1 MGHRTCFF
9 RISSIAFLNFVFAL
23 FPCFAPR
30 SIGAP
35 AQPPIVTRPLLE
47 PKAIG
52 ADWQQILSLRSKAV
66 RSYLT
71 SGTSSID
78 QASIDKDMAL
88 YLAEAERLKLF
99 PDIPGFREW
108 WKKSGAELIKS
119 QITSEM
125 RDASLTEYTTVM
137 YINFAAHR
145 ASEIDK
151 ALPKKTESP
160 TKGESFF
167 KDSLDLV
174 LDHPLSLFAAGS
186 AVFIGN
192 QLKHLLL
199 LGPGVS
205 LFNVATEPWVGP
217 VRKRLERIINEKLGV
232 RSASWRNIVSGDAS
246 TAKNAMKQAAAGGE
260 MTGMS
265 ARYVHPAIGVKD
277 FSELVTTFYTQMTKA
292 DLLWRAWLNAD
303 NRDARNTGFELLY
316 NQYMHLSERLNT
328 YRLAISISSADLDR
342 YTKELLAA
350 GATKDEIDEFLKV
363 TTEYQ
368 NTMVFEDP
376 RHESIG
382 PLREKIQ
389 AIAKAWTE
397 KKIPKEL
404 INQAY
409 GARID
414 NVIAENRKAF
424 ALTAYLKAELF
435 FQENNMAMKDL
446 PEVQKWQ
453 EQAREASGL
462 YRELEEDEETI
473 NRLFKKMGIKYNVAA
488 RIAQRGFP
496 LGGPQR
502 PANVPAIVD
511 PLKELFGG
519 PCATAFS
526 RLKP

>member
-1 MGHRTCFF
+1 
-9 RISSIAFLNFVFAL
+9 
-23 FPCFAPR
+23 
-30 SIGAP
+30 
-35 AQPPIVTRPLLE
+35 
-47 PKAIG
+47 
-52 ADWQQILSLRSKAV
+52 
-66 RSYLT
+66 
-71 SGTSSID
+71 
-78 QASIDKDMAL
+78 
-88 YLAEAERLKLF
+88 
-99 PDIPGFREW
+99 
-108 WKKSGAELIKS
+108 
-119 QITSEM
+119 M

-137 YINFAAHR
+137 YINYAAHR
-145 ASEIDK
+145 SAEIK
-151 ALPKKTESP
+151 SP
-160 TKGESFF
+160 AKGESFF

-174 LDHPLSLFAAGS
+174 LDHPLAAVAAGS

-205 LFNVATEPWVGP
+205 LFNVGTEPWVGP

-232 RSASWRNIVSGDAS
+232 RSAAWRNIVSGDAS
-246 TAKNAMKQAAAGGE
+246 AARNAMKQAAAGGE

-328 YRLAISISSADLDR
+328 YRLAISMSSADLDR
-342 YTKELLAA
+342 YKNELLAS
-350 GATKDEIDEFLKV
+350 GATKEEIDEFLKV

-376 RHESIG
+376 RHESVG

-389 AIAKAWTE
+389 AIAK
-397 KKIPKEL
+397 
-404 INQAY
+404 
-409 GARID
+409 
-414 NVIAENRKAF
+414 NRKAF

-446 PEVQKWQ
+446 PEVQRWQ

-502 PANVPAIVD
+502 PANVPAVVD
-511 PLKELFGG
+511 PLKELFSSTC
-519 PCATAFS
+519 PTEFS
-526 RLKP
+526 HLKP